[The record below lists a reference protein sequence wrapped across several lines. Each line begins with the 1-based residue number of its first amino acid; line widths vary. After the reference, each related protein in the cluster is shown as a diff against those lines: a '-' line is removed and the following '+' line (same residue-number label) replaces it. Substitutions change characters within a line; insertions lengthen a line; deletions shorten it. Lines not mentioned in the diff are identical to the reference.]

1 MVENI
6 LIQLDSI
13 ISSASDVVYTSAGGR
28 DVVFEGSKAIE
39 YTAPPTLGSNVIID
53 EDFVAG
59 SAVDTISRR
68 SNSKRTSKSGGD
80 RNRSYRRGTGL
91 PVIVEAALDSSD
103 SWGVDNNKTKNTFFS
118 KWHTNGKTSSSSSSS
133 SSNNNNNNNNKN
145 SKDDALGKGGS
156 AASPHLSDAAG
167 SRVDLLRKGLQGAAE
182 GRRQMPAEFWS
193 AAKEETEIA
202 FDDAEGGGN
211 AGDGNS
217 RQQ

>member
-39 YTAPPTLGSNVIID
+39 YTAPPKLGSNVIID

-80 RNRSYRRGTGL
+80 RKRSYRRGIGL

-118 KWHTNGKTSSSSSSS
+118 KWHTNDKTSSSI
-133 SSNNNNNNNNKN
+133 SSNNNNNNKENV
-145 SKDDALGKGGS
+145 LGKGGS

-167 SRVDLLRKGLQGAAE
+167 SRVDLLTKGLRGAAE
-182 GRRQMPAEFWS
+182 GKRQMPAEFWS